1 MSTLTL
7 ISLFIIVIV
16 VASIFNNISMNK
28 NYDGKKIESW
38 LVEGMVLSSL
48 FIAIIVILSKI
59 MSGRS
64 DSEVMKFDDVDYG
77 TMYLIV
83 FCLSSFLSYIMMK
96 IKKNVVPIVIVAYAV
111 ISVLAIIVFEADR
124 SDYAIYKPDLFNLF
138 LVNIISWVVVR
149 YEVEDIY
156 MIYRRK

>member
-28 NYDGKKIESW
+28 NYDGKNIESW

-64 DSEVMKFDDVDYG
+64 DSEVMNFDDVDYG

-149 YEVEDIY
+149 YEVEYIY

>member
-1 MSTLTL
+1 
-7 ISLFIIVIV
+7 
-16 VASIFNNISMNK
+16 
-28 NYDGKKIESW
+28 
-38 LVEGMVLSSL
+38 
-48 FIAIIVILSKI
+48 

-111 ISVLAIIVFEADR
+111 ISVLAIIVFEGDR

-138 LVNIISWVVVR
+138 LVNIMSWVVVR

>member
-1 MSTLTL
+1 
-7 ISLFIIVIV
+7 
-16 VASIFNNISMNK
+16 MNK

>member
-1 MSTLTL
+1 
-7 ISLFIIVIV
+7 
-16 VASIFNNISMNK
+16 MNK

-96 IKKNVVPIVIVAYAV
+96 IKKNVVPIVIVAYVV